1 MEEKT
6 IKEVSMI
13 IAIVKVTDFK
23 EDTALFH

>member
-13 IAIVKVTDFK
+13 IVIVKVTDFK